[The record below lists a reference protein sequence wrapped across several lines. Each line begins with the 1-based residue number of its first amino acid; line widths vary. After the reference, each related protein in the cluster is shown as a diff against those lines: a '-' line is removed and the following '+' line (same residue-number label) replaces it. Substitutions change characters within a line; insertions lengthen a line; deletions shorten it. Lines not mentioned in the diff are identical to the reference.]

1 MSPKRGFAPIPTM
14 APNRSFE
21 KNAAG
26 DEIEFAPD
34 ADKQEVIE
42 KLQRELRVANKQAVL
57 AFHLSKQQVFRLEK
71 QLKSRD
77 EEMARCKMILK
88 ATTSALAT
96 SNADTQ
102 GYEDLARKK
111 KSLEQ
116 DNDAFEAR
124 DKKRLATIQQ
134 LRSELVKAK
143 TTQQEEHVSKSAIAT
158 HELNKVQL
166 RSEEVKY
173 KMQEFA
179 ELLESFEAW
188 FWGLRRNKHGIVA
201 DQKKNNKFQRNAL
214 LVLESTIAAF
224 KQVVEDYVPP
234 ELPNG
239 AAQNSLN
246 TSLARSAMAESP
258 REEQK
263 EEGEGKQKG
272 SNARRPSQAGL
283 LEGVVRKKRTSTWS
297 RVSDVLFVSG
307 E

>member
-1 MSPKRGFAPIPTM
+1 
-14 APNRSFE
+14 
-21 KNAAG
+21 
-26 DEIEFAPD
+26 
-34 ADKQEVIE
+34 
-42 KLQRELRVANKQAVL
+42 LRLAKKQAVL
-57 AFHLSKQQVFRLEK
+57 AFHLSKQQVIRLEK

-96 SNADTQ
+96 SNTDTQ